1 MYTWSTNPL
10 IWAKLVG
17 YVSAVFFEINLS
29 TCMNQ
34 SINPATVAIFSYFV
48 IVYSIVLDLTLFDI
62 KMTNMQYLGASICLI
77 FSFASAIYKRKYP
90 S

>member
-1 MYTWSTNPL
+1 MLQWLANPL

-17 YVSAVFFEINLS
+17 FGSARFFAINLT

-48 IVYSIVLDLTLFDI
+48 IVYSVILDLTLFDI
-62 KMTNMQYLGASICLI
+62 DMTIMQYLGASTCLI
-77 FSFASAIYKRKYP
+77 FSFASAIYKIKYI